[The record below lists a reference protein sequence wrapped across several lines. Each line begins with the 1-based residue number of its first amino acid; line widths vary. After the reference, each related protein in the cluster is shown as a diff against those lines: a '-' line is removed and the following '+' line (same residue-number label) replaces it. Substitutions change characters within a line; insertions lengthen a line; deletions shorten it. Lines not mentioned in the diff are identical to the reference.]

1 MISQSDGNITF
12 VSNFSW
18 LLQFS
23 QEKSKTMCVQTFG
36 RGGEGGEGVNKVHYG
51 ICENDESGAL
61 FHALQ
66 G

>member
-1 MISQSDGNITF
+1 MGIS
-12 VSNFSW
+12 
-18 LLQFS
+18 LLFPISPGYYSSPKRNRKQ
-23 QEKSKTMCVQTFG
+23 CVCKLLV
-36 RGGEGGEGVNKVHYG
+36 GGVGGGGEGVNKVHYG

>member
-1 MISQSDGNITF
+1 MGIS
-12 VSNFSW
+12 
-18 LLQFS
+18 LLFRISPGYYSSPKRNREQ
-23 QEKSKTMCVQTFG
+23 CVCKLLV
-36 RGGEGGEGVNKVHYG
+36 GGEGVNKVHYG

>member
-1 MISQSDGNITF
+1 MGIS
-12 VSNFSW
+12 
-18 LLQFS
+18 LLFPISPGYYSSPKRNRKQ
-23 QEKSKTMCVQTFG
+23 CVCKLLV
-36 RGGEGGEGVNKVHYG
+36 GEGGGGVNKVHYG

>member
-1 MISQSDGNITF
+1 MGIS
-12 VSNFSW
+12 
-18 LLQFS
+18 LLFRISPSYYSSPKRNRKQ
-23 QEKSKTMCVQTFG
+23 CVCKLLV
-36 RGGEGGEGVNKVHYG
+36 GGGGGEGVNKVHYG